1 MGFPA
6 LSNVIW
12 LRPEFTRQVETATV
26 ELIRETRRKIAE
38 CRQLRAESER
48 VRRGY
53 VERRVQIE
61 RLLEKIEADVERA

>member
-1 MGFPA
+1 M
-6 LSNVIW
+6 SNIIW

-38 CRQLRAESER
+38 CRQLRAEAER

-53 VERRVQIE
+53 AERRVQIE